1 MHLNVLIHQLLIGV
15 DLIELVLFVIYD
27 VYVVKIILM
36 LNDNEVHRFFVEILK
51 IMMRVITNQE
61 KMMKD

>member
-1 MHLNVLIHQLLIGV
+1 VHLNVLIHQLLIV
-15 DLIELVLFVIYD
+15 IDLIVLILFVIYN

-36 LNDNEVHRFFVEILK
+36 LNDNEVHRFFLEIVLIK
-51 IMMRVITNQE
+51 MIWIMNQE